1 MKKTVDFLMLTVET
15 GHEYTVSVPE
25 STPAGDLAKI
35 LAPLMRK
42 SIVSDVT
49 VRSEAETNNND
60 ALTVR
65 IFNKDLNVIHTE
77 TIRQAFMEGAEAE
90 ARRLCTQLNGYTW
103 KVQYTD

>member
-25 STPAGDLAKI
+25 STPAGNLAKI

-60 ALTVR
+60 AFTVR

-77 TIRQAFMEGAEAE
+77 TIRQAFMEGAEYE
-90 ARRLCTQLNGYTW
+90 AMKLRKKLGGFTYDIMQ
-103 KVQYTD
+103 KA